1 MRRSPVRLLQGL
13 AVVLLAGCAYP
24 ISVEHKDYP
33 LDWPKPAPAASG
45 CPDLT
50 GRYRN
55 HGDVQKAPLAQ
66 WAFPPTAK
74 PMEQVDI
81 VELDGPREG
90 ALTFRFFASAGK
102 DGTEPQE
109 LGSRRWQQGEE
120 FRCEDGWLVQSK
132 TRFIPLAAYVTTD
145 TFRFTLAADR
155 SLVVEKR
162 EDGGGVLVVL
172 PAYISAWNWFRYPR
186 ME

>member
-1 MRRSPVRLLQGL
+1 MRLSPVRLLQGL

-55 HGDVQKAPLAQ
+55 QGDVKMAPLAR

-102 DGTEPQE
+102 DGTELQE
-109 LGSRRWQQGEE
+109 LGSRRWQQGED
-120 FRCEDGWLVQSK
+120 FQCEDGWLVQSK
-132 TRFIPLAAYVTTD
+132 TRFVPLTAFVTTD
-145 TFRFTLAADR
+145 AFRFALAADR

-172 PAYISAWNWFRYPR
+172 PAYISARNWFRYLR
-186 ME
+186 VE